1 MPDGSIVFSTELDN
15 KKAQQELNSLS
26 KKIDTLNR
34 KIYQNQN
41 EKLPLVEQSERLA
54 TELDSAKEKL
64 EQMKNTAGFSSDA
77 ISEQKET
84 VKSLQAQ
91 WRLW

>member
-34 KIYQNQN
+34 KIYRNQS
-41 EKLPLVEQSERLA
+41 EKLPLVEKSERLV
-54 TELDSAKEKL
+54 EQLDSAQAKL
-64 EQMKNTAGFSSDA
+64 EQMKNTAGF
-77 ISEQKET
+77 
-84 VKSLQAQ
+84 
-91 WRLW
+91 